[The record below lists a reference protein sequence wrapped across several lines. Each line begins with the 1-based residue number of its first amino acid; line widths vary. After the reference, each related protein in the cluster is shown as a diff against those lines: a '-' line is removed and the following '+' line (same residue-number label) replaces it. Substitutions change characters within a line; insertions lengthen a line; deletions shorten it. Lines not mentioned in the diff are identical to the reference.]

1 MIKAQFSNTDVA
13 QAVAE
18 FSTYMSPR
26 EVAAG
31 GRNGNVTVY
40 GENSNPHKPP
50 KINIADEN
58 EEIDGLLQELGN

>member
-1 MIKAQFSNTDVA
+1 MKKAQFNSDDLA
-13 QAVAE
+13 EAIAE

-40 GENSNPHKPP
+40 GENSNPRKPP